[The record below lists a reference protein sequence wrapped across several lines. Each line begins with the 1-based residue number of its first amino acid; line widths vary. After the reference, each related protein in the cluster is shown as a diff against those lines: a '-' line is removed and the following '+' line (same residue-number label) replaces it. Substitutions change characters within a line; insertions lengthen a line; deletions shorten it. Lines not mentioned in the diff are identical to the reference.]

1 MLDKLNSHQDHD
13 KQKRSQWKSSH
24 WKTSVAMGLCA
35 LSLLLSSIAVK
46 AERLN
51 VRDADIREVVE
62 TVARITGKTM
72 IVDPRVKGLKVTII
86 SNNDFSKEEIYN
98 IFVSTMQIHGFQAV
112 ENNGV
117 IKIIQDQKARYEA
130 SPVNVED
137 PGQYGDQAITQVIP
151 VQNVDAQQIMNVLRP
166 LVSPQSGHLFAV
178 QGTNTLI
185 LHDSAS
191 NVERII
197 KIIERTDKAN
207 DEEIEV
213 IPLEHASASEIVRIL
228 ESLNRGGQQERV
240 NQVKVPRFV
249 ADDRTNSILLSAGE
263 RQRVRLRALIHSL
276 DRQLDSIGNTKT
288 VFLKYAKAE
297 EMAEVLSGIGE
308 IKQKEEAV
316 NSGRAASA
324 GAGAGAGSQKSL
336 YSVQF
341 HEATNA
347 LVLTAPPDIMRE
359 FDSVIR
365 SLDIRRKQVHVEA
378 IIVEISDTKAKELG
392 VQWLFSPAGSGT
404 QPAGIINFD
413 NTGTSIGQV
422 AGGALTARGQQEEV
436 FTRDPETG
444 EITGTETRNTGG
456 DNGVKLAEVLGGI
469 QGAGLGIARMSQTG
483 LSWAAFIKAL
493 EGVTDSNTLARPSVT
508 TLDNVEAVFKAGQ
521 EIPIITGSTLGD
533 SNDNPFQNVDRKDVG
548 VMLKITPQINEG
560 NYIRLDIEQEVSSI
574 AGSTAVDVVTNK
586 RQVKT
591 SVLVPDSGLVVLGGL
606 IDDDIQQSSQKVPIL
621 GDIPLLGHLF
631 KSERTQK
638 IKRNLMIFIHPTV
651 LKNDEDLRR
660 VSNAKYSYMR
670 AKQIEQANSGIS
682 LMPDTDA
689 PILPTYDEA
698 LVLPPSF
705 EEYLDKDKLLNDASE
720 SNQKAEKEAN
730 ED

>member
-1 MLDKLNSHQDHD
+1 MQHKLNSQDSYQQSRLKW
-13 KQKRSQWKSSH
+13 KQG
-24 WKTSVAMGLCA
+24 AIMGLFS
-35 LSLLLSSIAVK
+35 LVLLLSSVMAK

-98 IFVSTMQIHGFQAV
+98 IFVSSIQIHGFQAI

-117 IKIIQDQKARYEA
+117 IKIVQDQKARYEA
-130 SPVNVED
+130 SPVNVSNPSD
-137 PGQYGDQAITQVIP
+137 YGDQAITQVIP

-191 NVERII
+191 NVQRIT

-213 IPLEHASASEIVRIL
+213 IPLKHASASEIVRIL

-240 NQVKVPRFV
+240 NQVKAPKYV
-249 ADDRTNSILLSAGE
+249 ADERTNSILLSAGN

-276 DRQLDSIGNTKT
+276 DRQLDSTGNTKT
-288 VFLKYAKAE
+288 IFLKYANAE
-297 EMAEVLSGIGE
+297 QVADVLSGIGE
-308 IKQKEEAV
+308 IKQKEEAA
-316 NSGRAASA
+316 NSGRAA
-324 GAGAGAGSQKSL
+324 GAGGGASQRSL

-341 HEATNA
+341 HEETNA

-378 IIVEISDTKAKELG
+378 IIVEISDNTAKELG
-392 VQWLFSPAGSGT
+392 IQWLFSPAGSGT
-404 QPAGIINFD
+404 QPAGIINFN

-422 AGGALTARGQQEEV
+422 AGGAIANRGQQEEV

-456 DNGVKLAEVLGGI
+456 DNGAALAEVLGGL

-508 TLDNVEAVFKAGQ
+508 TLDNVEAIFKAGQ

-533 SNDNPFQNVDRKDVG
+533 NNNNPFQNVDRKDVG

-560 NYIRLDIEQEVSSI
+560 NYVRLNIEQEVSSL
-574 AGSTAVDVVTNK
+574 AGTTAVDVVTNK
-586 RQVKT
+586 REVKT
-591 SVLVPDSGLVVLGGL
+591 SVLVPDGGLVVLGGL
-606 IDDDIQQSSQKVPIL
+606 IKDDIQQSSQKVPLL
-621 GDIPLLGHLF
+621 GDIPILGHAF

-638 IKRNLMIFIHPTV
+638 TKNNLMVFIHPRV
-651 LKNDEDLRR
+651 LRDDKDLREI
-660 VSNAKYSYMR
+660 SNAKYSYMR
-670 AKQIEQANSGIS
+670 AQQLEQANKGIS
-682 LMPDTDA
+682 LMPTVDS
-689 PILPTYDEA
+689 PVMPTYDEA

-705 EEYLDKDKLLNDASE
+705 EAYMDKEMLLDQGQEPQSE
-720 SNQKAEKEAN
+720 EEAN

>member
-1 MLDKLNSHQDHD
+1 MLDKLGSQDHN
-13 KQKRSQWKSSH
+13 KQQRTQWRH
-24 WKTSVAMGLCA
+24 GVTMGLCA
-35 LSLLLSSIAVK
+35 LSLLLSSAMVK

-98 IFVSTMQIHGFQAV
+98 QFVSTLQIHGFQAI

-117 IKIIQDQKARYEA
+117 IKIVQDQKARYEA
-130 SPVNVED
+130 SPVNVKN
-137 PGQYGDQAITQVIP
+137 PQSYGDRAITQVIP

-191 NVERII
+191 NVERITQ
-197 KIIERTDKAN
+197 IIERTDKAN

-213 IPLEHASASEIVRIL
+213 IPLQHASASEIVRIL
-228 ESLNRGGQQERV
+228 ESLDRAGQQERV
-240 NQVKVPRFV
+240 NQVKAPRYV
-249 ADDRTNSILLSAGE
+249 ADERTNSILLSAGQ

-276 DRQLDSIGNTKT
+276 DRQLDSTGNTKT

-297 EMAEVLSGIGE
+297 QVADVLQGVGE
-308 IKQKEEAV
+308 IKKKEEAA
-316 NSGRAASA
+316 NAGRA
-324 GAGAGAGSQKSL
+324 GAGAASGTAAKKAL

-341 HEATNA
+341 HEETNS

-359 FDSVIR
+359 FESIIR

-392 VQWLFSPAGSGT
+392 IQWLFSPSGSGT

-422 AGGALTARGQQEEV
+422 AGGAIAARGQEEEV

-444 EITGTETRNTGG
+444 AITGTETITTGG
-456 DNGVKLAEVLGGI
+456 DNGAALAEVLGGL

-483 LSWAAFIKAL
+483 VSWAAFIKAL
-493 EGVTDSNTLARPSVT
+493 EGVTDSNTLARPSIT
-508 TLDNVEAVFKAGQ
+508 TLDNVEAIFKAGQ
-521 EIPIITGSTLGD
+521 EIPIITGSTLG
-533 SNDNPFQNVDRKDVG
+533 SGNTNPFQSVDRKDVG

-560 NYIRLDIEQEVSSI
+560 NYVRLDIEQEVSSL
-574 AGSTAVDVVTNK
+574 AGTTAVDVVTNK
-586 RQVKT
+586 REVKT
-591 SVLVPDSGLVVLGGL
+591 SVLVPDGGMVVLGGL
-606 IDDDIQQSSQKVPIL
+606 IDDDIQESSQKVPLL
-621 GDIPLLGHLF
+621 GDIPIIGHAF
-631 KSERTQK
+631 KSQRTQK
-638 IKRNLMIFIHPTV
+638 IKRNLMVFIHPRV
-651 LKNDEDLRR
+651 LKDDKDLREI
-660 VSNAKYSYMR
+660 SNAKYSYMR
-670 AKQIEQANSGIS
+670 AQQIEQANRGIS
-682 LMPDTDA
+682 LMPSA
-689 PILPTYDEA
+689 ESPIMPTYDEA

-705 EEYLDKDKLLNDASE
+705 EEYLDNEKLLENGEENTESTSE
-720 SNQKAEKEAN
+720 EG

>member
-1 MLDKLNSHQDHD
+1 MLDKLNSQDNYN
-13 KQKRSQWKSSH
+13 QQRSNQQRSRWVSAA
-24 WKTSVAMGLCA
+24 VMGLCA
-35 LSLLLSSIAVK
+35 LSLLLSSVVVK

-62 TVARITGKTM
+62 TVARITNKTM

-86 SNNDFSKEEIYN
+86 SNNDFSKDEIYN
-98 IFVSTMQIHGFQAV
+98 LFVSMLQIHGFQAI

-117 IKIIQDQKARYEA
+117 VKIVQDQKARYEA
-130 SPVNVED
+130 SPVDVKDTEK
-137 PGQYGDQAITQVIP
+137 YGDQAITQIIP

-191 NVERII
+191 NVERIT

-213 IPLEHASASEIVRIL
+213 IQLNYASASEIVRIL

-240 NQVKVPRFV
+240 SQAQQPRYV
-249 ADDRTNSILLSAGE
+249 ADERTNSILLSAGS

-276 DRQLDSIGNTKT
+276 DRQLDSTGNTKT

-297 EMAEVLSGIGE
+297 KIAEVLSGIGE

-316 NSGRAASA
+316 ASGRG
-324 GAGAGAGSQKSL
+324 GAGGGATTQKSL

-378 IIVEISDTKAKELG
+378 IIVEISDTQAKELG
-392 VQWLFSPAGSGT
+392 IQWLFSPAGSGT
-404 QPAGIINFD
+404 QPAGIINFN
-413 NTGTSIGQV
+413 NTSPTIGQL
-422 AGGALTARGQQEEV
+422 AGGALAARGTEEDIV
-436 FTRDPETG
+436 TRDRDG
-444 EITGTETRNTGG
+444 NITGVETVRTGG
-456 DNGVKLAEVLGGI
+456 DNGAAIAEVLGSL

-493 EGVTDSNTLARPSVT
+493 EGVTDSNTLARPSIT
-508 TLDNVEAVFKAGQ
+508 TLDNVEAIFKAGQ

-533 SNDNPFQNVDRKDVG
+533 SNSNPFQNVDRKDVG
-548 VMLKITPQINEG
+548 VMLKIKPQINEG
-560 NYIRLDIEQEVSSI
+560 NYIRLDIEQEVSSV

-586 RQVKT
+586 REIKT
-591 SVLVPDSGLVVLGGL
+591 SVLVPDGGLVVLGGL
-606 IDDDIQQSSQKVPIL
+606 IDDDIQESSQKVPLL
-621 GDIPLLGHLF
+621 GDIPILGHLF
-631 KSERTQK
+631 KSQRTQK
-638 IKRNLMIFIHPTV
+638 IKRNLMVFIHPRV
-651 LKNDEDLRR
+651 LKNDDDLRR

-670 AKQIEQANSGIS
+670 AKQIEQANRGIS
-682 LMPDTDA
+682 LMPSESS
-689 PILPTYDEA
+689 PVLPTYDEA

-705 EEYLDKDKLLNDASE
+705 EEYIDKEQLIENGGASE
-720 SNQKAEKEAN
+720 VESEEGADEE
-730 ED
+730 

>member
-1 MLDKLNSHQDHD
+1 MLDKLNSQDSY
-13 KQKRSQWKSSH
+13 KGKRLQWKQG
-24 WKTSVAMGLCA
+24 AIMGLFA
-35 LSLLLSSIAVK
+35 LTLLLSSAMVK

-98 IFVSTMQIHGFQAV
+98 IFVSTIQLHGFQAV
-112 ENNGV
+112 QNNGV
-117 IKIIQDQKARYEA
+117 IKIVQDQKARYEA
-130 SPVNVED
+130 SPVNVEN
-137 PGQYGDQAITQVIP
+137 PEKYGDQAITQVIP

-191 NVERII
+191 NVERISQ
-197 KIIERTDKAN
+197 IIERTDKAN

-213 IPLEHASASEIVRIL
+213 IPLKHASASEIVRIL
-228 ESLNRGGQQERV
+228 ESLHRSGQQERV
-240 NQVKVPRFV
+240 NQVKAPKYV
-249 ADDRTNSILLSAGE
+249 ADERTNSILLSAGA
-263 RQRVRLRALIHSL
+263 RQRVRLRALVHSL
-276 DRQLDSIGNTKT
+276 DRQLDSTGNTKT
-288 VFLKYAKAE
+288 VFLKFAKAE
-297 EMAEVLSGIGE
+297 QVAEVLSGIGE
-308 IKQKEEAV
+308 IKQKEETAAT
-316 NSGRAASA
+316 GRAGGATGGASA
-324 GAGAGAGSQKSL
+324 QKSL

-341 HEATNA
+341 HEETNS

-378 IIVEISDTKAKELG
+378 IIVEISDNQAKELG
-392 VQWLFSPAGSGT
+392 IQWLFSPSGSGT
-404 QPAGIINFD
+404 QPAGIINFN
-413 NTGTSIGQV
+413 NTGTTIGQV
-422 AGGALTARGQQEEV
+422 AGGAIANRGQEEEV
-436 FTRDPETG
+436 FTRDEDG
-444 EITGTETRNTGG
+444 RITGTETINTGG
-456 DNGVKLAEVLGGI
+456 DNGAQLAEVLGGL

-508 TLDNVEAVFKAGQ
+508 TLDNVEAIFKAGQ

-533 SNDNPFQNVDRKDVG
+533 SNSNPFQNVDRKDVG

-560 NYIRLDIEQEVSSI
+560 NYVRLDIEQEVSSL

-586 RQVKT
+586 REVKT
-591 SVLVPDSGLVVLGGL
+591 SVLVPDGGLVVLGGL
-606 IDDDIQQSSQKVPIL
+606 INDDIQQSSQKVPLL
-621 GDIPLLGHLF
+621 GDIPILGHAF

-638 IKRNLMIFIHPTV
+638 IKRNLMVFIHPRV
-651 LKNDEDLRR
+651 LRDDKDLRE

-670 AKQIEQANSGIS
+670 AQQLEQANKGIS
-682 LMPDTDA
+682 LMPSA
-689 PILPTYDEA
+689 ESPVMPTYDEA

-705 EEYLDKDKLLNDASE
+705 EEYLDKEKLLEQDGAPAEESDA
-720 SNQKAEKEAN
+720 EAN

>member
-1 MLDKLNSHQDHD
+1 MLDKLNSQDSY
-13 KQKRSQWKSSH
+13 KGKRLQWKQG
-24 WKTSVAMGLCA
+24 AIMGLFA
-35 LSLLLSSIAVK
+35 LTLLLSSAMVK

-98 IFVSTMQIHGFQAV
+98 IFVSTIQLHGFQAV
-112 ENNGV
+112 QNNGV
-117 IKIIQDQKARYEA
+117 IKIVQDQKARYEA
-130 SPVNVED
+130 SPVNVEN
-137 PGQYGDQAITQVIP
+137 PEKYGDQAITQVIP

-191 NVERII
+191 NVERISQ
-197 KIIERTDKAN
+197 IIERTDKAN

-213 IPLEHASASEIVRIL
+213 IPLKHASASEIVRIL
-228 ESLNRGGQQERV
+228 ESLHRSGQQERV
-240 NQVKVPRFV
+240 NQVKAPKYV
-249 ADDRTNSILLSAGE
+249 ADERTNSILLSAGA

-276 DRQLDSIGNTKT
+276 DRQLDSTGNTKT
-288 VFLKYAKAE
+288 VFLKFAKAE
-297 EMAEVLSGIGE
+297 QVAEVLSGIGE
-308 IKQKEEAV
+308 IKQKEETAAT
-316 NSGRAASA
+316 GRAGGATGGASA
-324 GAGAGAGSQKSL
+324 QKSL

-341 HEATNA
+341 HEETNS

-378 IIVEISDTKAKELG
+378 IIVEISDNQAKELG
-392 VQWLFSPAGSGT
+392 IQWLFSPSGSGT
-404 QPAGIINFD
+404 QPAGIINFN
-413 NTGTSIGQV
+413 NTGTTIGDV
-422 AGGALTARGQQEEV
+422 AGGAIANRGQEEEV
-436 FTRDPETG
+436 FTRDEDG
-444 EITGTETRNTGG
+444 RITGTETINTGG
-456 DNGVKLAEVLGGI
+456 DNGTRLAEVLGGL

-508 TLDNVEAVFKAGQ
+508 TLDNVEAIFKAGQ

-533 SNDNPFQNVDRKDVG
+533 SNSNPFQNVDRKDVG

-560 NYIRLDIEQEVSSI
+560 NYVRLDIEQEVSSL

-586 RQVKT
+586 REVKT
-591 SVLVPDSGLVVLGGL
+591 SVLVPDGGLVVLGGL
-606 IDDDIQQSSQKVPIL
+606 INDDIQQSSQKVPLL
-621 GDIPLLGHLF
+621 GDIPILGHAF

-638 IKRNLMIFIHPTV
+638 IKRNLMVFIHPRV
-651 LKNDEDLRR
+651 LRDDKDLRE

-670 AKQIEQANSGIS
+670 AQQLEQANKGIS
-682 LMPDTDA
+682 LMPSA
-689 PILPTYDEA
+689 ESPVMPTYDEA

-705 EEYLDKDKLLNDASE
+705 EEYLDKEKLLEQDGAPAEESDA
-720 SNQKAEKEAN
+720 EAN

>member
-1 MLDKLNSHQDHD
+1 MLEKLNSQDNY
-13 KQKRSQWKSSH
+13 KQKQSTWKH
-24 WKTSVAMGLCA
+24 GAIMGLFA
-35 LSLLLSSIAVK
+35 LSLLFASTMVK

-86 SNNDFSKEEIYN
+86 SNNDFSKDEIYN
-98 IFVSTMQIHGFQAV
+98 IFVSAIQVHGFQAI

-117 IKIIQDQKARYEA
+117 IKIVQDQKARYEA
-130 SPVNVED
+130 SPVNVKN
-137 PGQYGDQAITQVIP
+137 PRAYGDQAITQVIP

-191 NVERII
+191 NVERITQ
-197 KIIERTDKAN
+197 IIERTDKAN

-213 IPLEHASASEIVRIL
+213 IQLKHASASEIVRIL

-240 NQVKVPRFV
+240 NQVQQPRYV
-249 ADDRTNSILLSAGE
+249 ADERTNSILLSAGN
-263 RQRVRLRALIHSL
+263 RQRIRLRALIHSL
-276 DRQLDSIGNTKT
+276 DRQLDNTGNTKT

-297 EMAEVLSGIGE
+297 HVSEVLQGIGE
-308 IKQKEEAV
+308 IKKKEEAA
-316 NSGRAASA
+316 NSGRAG
-324 GAGAGAGSQKSL
+324 GAGGGGGAAAKRAL

-341 HEATNA
+341 HEETNA
-347 LVLTAPPDIMRE
+347 LVLTAPPDMMRE

-378 IIVEISDTKAKELG
+378 IIVEISDTTAKELG
-392 VQWLFSPAGSGT
+392 IQWLFSPSGSGT
-404 QPAGIINFD
+404 QPAGIINFN
-413 NTGTSIGQV
+413 NTGTTIGQV
-422 AGGALTARGQQEEV
+422 AGGAIANRGQEEEV

-444 EITGTETRNTGG
+444 EITGTETRTTGG
-456 DNGVKLAEVLGGI
+456 DNGAALAEVLGGL
-469 QGAGLGIARMSQTG
+469 QGAGLGIARMSQSG

-521 EIPIITGSTLGD
+521 EIPIITGSTLGNNN
-533 SNDNPFQNVDRKDVG
+533 SNPFQNVERKDVG
-548 VMLKITPQINEG
+548 VMLKLTPQINEG
-560 NYIRLDIEQEVSSI
+560 NYVRLDIEQEVSSI

-586 RQVKT
+586 REVKT
-591 SVLVPDSGLVVLGGL
+591 SVLVPNGGLVVLGGL

-621 GDIPLLGHLF
+621 GDIPILGHAF

-638 IKRNLMIFIHPTV
+638 IKRNLMVFIHPRV
-651 LKNDEDLRR
+651 MEDDKDLRD

-670 AKQIEQANSGIS
+670 AQQIEEANKGIS
-682 LMPDTDA
+682 LMPSADA
-689 PILPTYDEA
+689 PVLPTYDEA

-705 EEYLDKDKLLNDASE
+705 EEYLDKDVLLDQQDGAAENDTE
-720 SNQKAEKEAN
+720 QEAD
-730 ED
+730 EE

>member
-1 MLDKLNSHQDHD
+1 MQHKLNSQDSYQQSRLKW
-13 KQKRSQWKSSH
+13 KQGA
-24 WKTSVAMGLCA
+24 VMGLFS
-35 LSLLLSSIAVK
+35 LVLLLSSVMAK

-98 IFVSTMQIHGFQAV
+98 IFVSSIQIHGFQAI

-117 IKIIQDQKARYEA
+117 IKIVQDQKARYEA
-130 SPVNVED
+130 SPVNVSNPSD
-137 PGQYGDQAITQVIP
+137 YGDQAITQVIP

-191 NVERII
+191 NVQRIT

-213 IPLEHASASEIVRIL
+213 IPLKHASASEIVRIL

-240 NQVKVPRFV
+240 NQVKAPKYV
-249 ADDRTNSILLSAGE
+249 ADERTNSILLSAGN

-276 DRQLDSIGNTKT
+276 DRQLDSTGNTKT
-288 VFLKYAKAE
+288 IFLKYANAE
-297 EMAEVLSGIGE
+297 QVADVLSGIGE
-308 IKQKEEAV
+308 IKQKEEAA
-316 NSGRAASA
+316 NSGRAA
-324 GAGAGAGSQKSL
+324 GAGGGASQRSL

-341 HEATNA
+341 HEETNA

-378 IIVEISDTKAKELG
+378 IIVEISDNTAKELG
-392 VQWLFSPAGSGT
+392 IQWLFSPAGSGT
-404 QPAGIINFD
+404 QPAGIINFN

-422 AGGALTARGQQEEV
+422 AGGAIANRGQQEEV

-456 DNGVKLAEVLGGI
+456 DNGAALAEVLGGL

-508 TLDNVEAVFKAGQ
+508 TLDNVEAIFKAGQ

-533 SNDNPFQNVDRKDVG
+533 NNNNPFQNVDRKDVG

-560 NYIRLDIEQEVSSI
+560 NYVRLNIEQEVSSL
-574 AGSTAVDVVTNK
+574 AGTTAVDVVTNK
-586 RQVKT
+586 REVKT
-591 SVLVPDSGLVVLGGL
+591 SVLVPDGGLVVLGGL
-606 IDDDIQQSSQKVPIL
+606 IKDDIQQSSQKVPLL
-621 GDIPLLGHLF
+621 GDIPILGHAF

-638 IKRNLMIFIHPTV
+638 TKNNLMVFIHPRV
-651 LKNDEDLRR
+651 LRDDKDLREI
-660 VSNAKYSYMR
+660 SNAKYSYMR
-670 AKQIEQANSGIS
+670 AQQLEQANKGIS
-682 LMPDTDA
+682 LMPTVDS
-689 PILPTYDEA
+689 PVMPTYDEA

-705 EEYLDKDKLLNDASE
+705 EAYMDKEMLLDQGQEPQSE
-720 SNQKAEKEAN
+720 EEAN
-730 ED
+730 EG

>member
-1 MLDKLNSHQDHD
+1 MLEKLNSQDNYNR
-13 KQKRSQWKSSH
+13 KRTQWKH
-24 WKTSVAMGLCA
+24 GAVMGLFA
-35 LSLLLSSIAVK
+35 LSLLLSSAMVK
-46 AERLN
+46 AEQLN

-72 IVDPRVKGLKVTII
+72 LVDPRVKGLKVTII
-86 SNNDFSKEEIYN
+86 SNHDHSKEDIYN
-98 IFVSTMQIHGFQAV
+98 IFVSTLQIHGFQAI

-117 IKIIQDQKARYEA
+117 IKIVQDQKARYEA
-130 SPVNVED
+130 SPVNVDKPES
-137 PGQYGDQAITQVIP
+137 YGDQAITQVIP

-191 NVERII
+191 NVERIT

-213 IPLEHASASEIVRIL
+213 IPLKHASASEIVRIL

-240 NQVKVPRFV
+240 NQVQQPRYV
-249 ADDRTNSILLSAGE
+249 ADERTNSILLSAGN

-276 DRQLDSIGNTKT
+276 DRQLDNTGNTKT
-288 VFLKYAKAE
+288 VFLKFAKAE
-297 EMAEVLSGIGE
+297 QVAEVLQGIGE
-308 IKQKEEAV
+308 IKKKEEAA
-316 NSGRAASA
+316 NSGRG
-324 GAGAGAGSQKSL
+324 GAGAAGGAAANKAL

-341 HEATNA
+341 HEETNA
-347 LVLTAPPDIMRE
+347 LVMTAPPDMMRE

-392 VQWLFSPAGSGT
+392 IQWLFSPSGSGT
-404 QPAGIINFD
+404 QPAGIINFN
-413 NTGTSIGQV
+413 NTGTTIGQV
-422 AGGALTARGQQEEV
+422 AGGAIANRGQEEEV

-444 EITGTETRNTGG
+444 EITGTETRTTGG
-456 DNGVKLAEVLGGI
+456 DNGAALAEVLGGL

-508 TLDNVEAVFKAGQ
+508 TLDNVEAIFKAGQ

-533 SNDNPFQNVDRKDVG
+533 NNSNPFQNVDRKDVG

-560 NYIRLDIEQEVSSI
+560 NYVRLDIEQEVSSI

-586 RQVKT
+586 REVKT
-591 SVLVPDSGLVVLGGL
+591 SVLVPNGGLVVLGGL

-621 GDIPLLGHLF
+621 GDIPILGHAF

-638 IKRNLMIFIHPTV
+638 IKRNLMVFIHPRV
-651 LKNDEDLRR
+651 LKDDKDLRE

-670 AKQIEQANSGIS
+670 AQQIDQANRGIS
-682 LMPDTDA
+682 LMPSAEA
-689 PILPTYDEA
+689 PVLPTYDEA

-705 EEYLDKDKLLNDASE
+705 EEYLDKEKLLDQNADQEE
-720 SNQKAEKEAN
+720 SPQEVDE
-730 ED
+730 E

>member
-1 MLDKLNSHQDHD
+1 
-13 KQKRSQWKSSH
+13 
-24 WKTSVAMGLCA
+24 MGLFS
-35 LSLLLSSIAVK
+35 LVLLLSSVMAK

-98 IFVSTMQIHGFQAV
+98 IFVSSIQIHGFQAI

-117 IKIIQDQKARYEA
+117 IKIVQDQKARYEA
-130 SPVNVED
+130 SPVNVSNPSD
-137 PGQYGDQAITQVIP
+137 YGDQAITQVIP

-191 NVERII
+191 NVQRIT

-213 IPLEHASASEIVRIL
+213 IPLKHASASEIVRIL

-240 NQVKVPRFV
+240 NQVKAPKYV
-249 ADDRTNSILLSAGE
+249 ADERTNSILLSAGN

-276 DRQLDSIGNTKT
+276 DRQLDSTGNTKT
-288 VFLKYAKAE
+288 IFLKYANAE
-297 EMAEVLSGIGE
+297 QVADVLSGIGE
-308 IKQKEEAV
+308 IKQKEEAA
-316 NSGRAASA
+316 NSGRAA
-324 GAGAGAGSQKSL
+324 GAGGGASQRSL

-341 HEATNA
+341 HEETNA

-378 IIVEISDTKAKELG
+378 IIVEISDNTAKELG
-392 VQWLFSPAGSGT
+392 IQWLFSPAGSGT
-404 QPAGIINFD
+404 QPAGIINFN
-413 NTGTSIGQV
+413 NTGTSIGQI
-422 AGGALTARGQQEEV
+422 AGGALANRGQEEEV
-436 FTRDPETG
+436 FTRDEDG
-444 EITGTETRNTGG
+444 RITGTETINTGG
-456 DNGVKLAEVLGGI
+456 DNGVKLAEVLGGL
-469 QGAGLGIARMSQTG
+469 QGAGLGIARMSQSG

-508 TLDNVEAVFKAGQ
+508 TLDNVEAIFKAGQ

-533 SNDNPFQNVDRKDVG
+533 NNNNPFQNVDRKDVG

-560 NYIRLDIEQEVSSI
+560 NYVRLNIEQEVSSL
-574 AGSTAVDVVTNK
+574 AGTTAVDVVTNK
-586 RQVKT
+586 REVKT
-591 SVLVPDSGLVVLGGL
+591 SVLVPDGGLVVLGGL
-606 IDDDIQQSSQKVPIL
+606 IKDDIQQSSQKVPLL
-621 GDIPLLGHLF
+621 GDIPILGHAF

-638 IKRNLMIFIHPTV
+638 TKNNLMVFIHPRV
-651 LKNDEDLRR
+651 LRDDKDLREI
-660 VSNAKYSYMR
+660 SNAKYSYMR
-670 AKQIEQANSGIS
+670 AQQLEQANKGIS
-682 LMPDTDA
+682 LMPTVDS
-689 PILPTYDEA
+689 PVMPTYDEA

-705 EEYLDKDKLLNDASE
+705 EAYMDKEMLLDQGQEPQSE
-720 SNQKAEKEAN
+720 EEAN

>member
-1 MLDKLNSHQDHD
+1 
-13 KQKRSQWKSSH
+13 
-24 WKTSVAMGLCA
+24 MGLFT
-35 LSLLLSSIAVK
+35 LVLLLSSFMVK

-86 SNNDFSKEEIYN
+86 SNNDFSKDEIYN
-98 IFVSTMQIHGFQAV
+98 IFVSSIQIHGFQAI

-117 IKIIQDQKARYEA
+117 IKIVQDQKARYEA
-130 SPVNVED
+130 SPVNVSN
-137 PGQYGDQAITQVIP
+137 PGDYGDQAITQVIP

-191 NVERII
+191 NVQRIT

-213 IPLEHASASEIVRIL
+213 IPLKHASASEIVRIL

-240 NQVKVPRFV
+240 NQVKAPKYV
-249 ADDRTNSILLSAGE
+249 ADERTNSILLSAGT

-276 DRQLDSIGNTKT
+276 DRQLDSTGNTKT
-288 VFLKYAKAE
+288 IFLKYANAE
-297 EMAEVLSGIGE
+297 QVSEVLSGIGE
-308 IKQKEEAV
+308 IKQKEEAA
-316 NSGRAASA
+316 NSGRAA
-324 GAGAGAGSQKSL
+324 GAGAGASQRSL

-341 HEATNA
+341 HEETNA

-378 IIVEISDTKAKELG
+378 IIVEISDNTAKELG
-392 VQWLFSPAGSGT
+392 IQWLFSPAGSGT
-404 QPAGIINFD
+404 QPAGIINFN

-422 AGGALTARGQQEEV
+422 AGGAIANRGQQEEV

-456 DNGVKLAEVLGGI
+456 DNGAALAEVLGGL

-508 TLDNVEAVFKAGQ
+508 TLDNVEAIFKAGQ

-533 SNDNPFQNVDRKDVG
+533 NNNNPFQNVERKDVG

-560 NYIRLDIEQEVSSI
+560 NYVRLDIEQEVSSL
-574 AGSTAVDVVTNK
+574 AGTTAVDVVTNK
-586 RQVKT
+586 REVKT
-591 SVLVPDSGLVVLGGL
+591 SVLVPDGGLVVLGGL
-606 IDDDIQQSSQKVPIL
+606 IKDDIQQSSQKVPLL
-621 GDIPLLGHLF
+621 GDIPILGHAF

-638 IKRNLMIFIHPTV
+638 TKNNLMVFIHPRV
-651 LKNDEDLRR
+651 LRDDKDLRDI
-660 VSNAKYSYMR
+660 SNAKYSYMR
-670 AKQIEQANSGIS
+670 AQQLEQANKGIS
-682 LMPDTDA
+682 LMPTVDS
-689 PILPTYDEA
+689 PVMPTYDEA

-705 EEYLDKDKLLNDASE
+705 EAYMDKEVLLDQEQYNE
-720 SNQKAEKEAN
+720 VEQTPEQEAI

>member
-1 MLDKLNSHQDHD
+1 MLEKLNSQDNYPR
-13 KQKRSQWKSSH
+13 KRAQWKQG
-24 WKTSVAMGLCA
+24 AIMGLFA
-35 LSLLLSSIAVK
+35 LSLLFSSAMVK

-86 SNNDFSKEEIYN
+86 SNNDFNKDEIYN
-98 IFVSTMQIHGFQAV
+98 IFVSAIQVHGFQAI

-117 IKIIQDQKARYEA
+117 IKIVQDQKARYEA
-130 SPVNVED
+130 SPVNVKN
-137 PGQYGDQAITQVIP
+137 PKRYGDQAITQVIP

-191 NVERII
+191 NVERIT

-213 IPLEHASASEIVRIL
+213 IPLKHASASEIVRIL
-228 ESLNRGGQQERV
+228 ETLNRGGQQERV
-240 NQVKVPRFV
+240 NQVQQPRYV
-249 ADDRTNSILLSAGE
+249 ADERTNSILLSAGN
-263 RQRVRLRALIHSL
+263 RQRIRLRALIHSL
-276 DRQLDSIGNTKT
+276 DRQLDSTGNTKT

-297 EMAEVLSGIGE
+297 QVSEVLQGIGE
-308 IKQKEEAV
+308 IKKKEEAA
-316 NSGRAASA
+316 NSGRA
-324 GAGAGAGSQKSL
+324 GAATSGGTAAKKAL

-341 HEATNA
+341 HEETNA
-347 LVLTAPPDIMRE
+347 LVLTAPPDMMRE

-392 VQWLFSPAGSGT
+392 IQWLFSPSGSGT
-404 QPAGIINFD
+404 QPAGIINFN
-413 NTGTSIGQV
+413 NTGTTIGQV
-422 AGGALTARGQQEEV
+422 AGGAIAARGQDEEV
-436 FTRDPETG
+436 FTRDEDG
-444 EITGTETRNTGG
+444 RITGTETINSGG
-456 DNGVKLAEVLGGI
+456 DNGAQLAEVLGGL

-508 TLDNVEAVFKAGQ
+508 TLDNVEAIFKAGQ

-533 SNDNPFQNVDRKDVG
+533 NNSNPFQNVDRKDVG
-548 VMLKITPQINEG
+548 VMLKLTPQINEG
-560 NYIRLDIEQEVSSI
+560 NYVRLDIEQEVSSI

-586 RQVKT
+586 REVKT
-591 SVLVPDSGLVVLGGL
+591 SVLVPDGGLVVLGGL

-621 GDIPLLGHLF
+621 GDIPIIGHAF

-638 IKRNLMIFIHPTV
+638 IKRNLMVFIHPRV
-651 LKNDEDLRR
+651 LKDDKDLRDI
-660 VSNAKYSYMR
+660 SNAKYSYMR
-670 AKQIEQANSGIS
+670 AEQIEQANKGIS
-682 LMPDTDA
+682 LMPSADA
-689 PILPTYDEA
+689 PVLPTYDEA

-705 EEYLDKDKLLNDASE
+705 EQYLDKEKLLDQKGEEESE
-720 SNQKAEKEAN
+720 N
-730 ED
+730 ESEED

>member
-1 MLDKLNSHQDHD
+1 MLDKLNSQDSY
-13 KQKRSQWKSSH
+13 KQRRIQWKQGAI
-24 WKTSVAMGLCA
+24 TGLLA
-35 LSLLLSSIAVK
+35 LTLLLSSAMVK

-86 SNNDFSKEEIYN
+86 SNNDFSKDEIYN
-98 IFVSTMQIHGFQAV
+98 IFVSAIQVHGFQAI

-117 IKIIQDQKARYEA
+117 IKIVQDQKARYEA
-130 SPVNVED
+130 SPVNVKNPES
-137 PGQYGDQAITQVIP
+137 YGDQAITQVIP

-191 NVERII
+191 NVDRIT

-213 IPLEHASASEIVRIL
+213 IPLKHASASEIVRIL
-228 ESLNRGGQQERV
+228 ESLQRSGQQERV
-240 NQVKVPRFV
+240 NQVKAPKYV
-249 ADDRTNSILLSAGE
+249 ADERTNSILLSAGA

-276 DRQLDSIGNTKT
+276 DRQLDSTGNTKT
-288 VFLKYAKAE
+288 VFLKFAKAE
-297 EMAEVLSGIGE
+297 QVAEVLSGIGE
-308 IKQKEEAV
+308 IKQKEEAA
-316 NSGRAASA
+316 NSGRAGGAAAA
-324 GAGAGAGSQKSL
+324 GAGAQKSL

-341 HEATNA
+341 HEETNA

-378 IIVEISDTKAKELG
+378 IIVEISDNKAKELG
-392 VQWLFSPAGSGT
+392 IQWLFSPSGSGT
-404 QPAGIINFD
+404 QPAGIINFN
-413 NTGTSIGQV
+413 NTGTTIGQV
-422 AGGALTARGQQEEV
+422 AGGAIASRGQEEEV
-436 FTRDPETG
+436 FTRDEDG
-444 EITGTETRNTGG
+444 RITGTETINTGG
-456 DNGVKLAEVLGGI
+456 DNGVQLAEVLGGL

-508 TLDNVEAVFKAGQ
+508 TLDNVEAIFKAGQ

-533 SNDNPFQNVDRKDVG
+533 NNNNPFQNVDRKDVG

-560 NYIRLDIEQEVSSI
+560 NYVRLDIEQEVSSL

-586 RQVKT
+586 REVKT
-591 SVLVPDSGLVVLGGL
+591 SVLVPDGGLVVLGGL
-606 IDDDIQQSSQKVPIL
+606 INDDIQQSSQKVPLL
-621 GDIPLLGHLF
+621 GDIPILGHAF

-638 IKRNLMIFIHPTV
+638 IKRNLMVFIHPRV
-651 LKNDEDLRR
+651 LRDDKDLRE

-670 AKQIEQANSGIS
+670 AQQLEQANKGIS
-682 LMPDTDA
+682 LMPSVDA
-689 PILPTYDEA
+689 PVMPTYDEA

-705 EEYLDKDKLLNDASE
+705 EEYLDKEKLLEQGGETAPNE
-720 SNQKAEKEAN
+720 NTEEEVN

>member
-1 MLDKLNSHQDHD
+1 MLDKLNKQDQS
-13 KQKRSQWKSSH
+13 KQQRTQWKH
-24 WKTSVAMGLCA
+24 GVTMGLCA
-35 LSLLLSSIAVK
+35 LSLLLSSAMVK

-98 IFVSTMQIHGFQAV
+98 QFVSTLQIHGFQAI

-117 IKIIQDQKARYEA
+117 IKIVQDQKARYEA
-130 SPVNVED
+130 SPVNVKN
-137 PGQYGDQAITQVIP
+137 PQSYGDRAITQVIP

-191 NVERII
+191 NVERIT

-213 IPLEHASASEIVRIL
+213 IPLKHASASEIVRIL
-228 ESLNRGGQQERV
+228 ESLDRAGQQERV
-240 NQVKVPRFV
+240 NQVKAPRYV
-249 ADDRTNSILLSAGE
+249 ADERTNSILLSAGQ

-276 DRQLDSIGNTKT
+276 DRQLDSTGNTKT

-297 EMAEVLSGIGE
+297 QVAEVLQGVGE
-308 IKQKEEAV
+308 IKKKEEAA
-316 NSGRAASA
+316 NSGRGGAGGAASGP
-324 GAGAGAGSQKSL
+324 GAKKAL
-336 YSVQF
+336 YSVQS
-341 HEATNA
+341 HEETNS
-347 LVLTAPPDIMRE
+347 LILTAPPDIMRE
-359 FDSVIR
+359 FEAVVR

-392 VQWLFSPAGSGT
+392 IQWLFSPSGSGT

-422 AGGALTARGQQEEV
+422 AGGAIAARGQEEEV

-444 EITGTETRNTGG
+444 AITGTETITTGG
-456 DNGVKLAEVLGGI
+456 DNGAALAEVLGGL

-483 LSWAAFIKAL
+483 VSWAAFIKAL

-508 TLDNVEAVFKAGQ
+508 TLDNVEAIFKAGQ

-533 SNDNPFQNVDRKDVG
+533 GNSNPFQSVDRKDVG

-560 NYIRLDIEQEVSSI
+560 NYVRLDIEQEVSSL
-574 AGSTAVDVVTNK
+574 AGTTAVDVVTNK
-586 RQVKT
+586 REVKT
-591 SVLVPDSGLVVLGGL
+591 SVLVPDGGLVVLGGL
-606 IDDDIQQSSQKVPIL
+606 IDDDIQESSQKVPLL
-621 GDIPLLGHLF
+621 GDIPIIGHAF
-631 KSERTQK
+631 KSQRTQK
-638 IKRNLMIFIHPTV
+638 IKRNLMVFIHPRV
-651 LKNDEDLRR
+651 LKDDRDLREI
-660 VSNAKYSYMR
+660 SSAKYSYMR
-670 AKQIEQANSGIS
+670 AQQIEQANRGIS
-682 LMPDTDA
+682 LMPSA
-689 PILPTYDEA
+689 ESPIMPTYDEA

-705 EEYLDKDKLLNDASE
+705 EEYLDKDKLLDEGAAGSE
-720 SNQKAEKEAN
+720 SQPE
-730 ED
+730 EDED

>member
-1 MLDKLNSHQDHD
+1 MQHKLNSQDNYQQNRLNW
-13 KQKRSQWKSSH
+13 KQG
-24 WKTSVAMGLCA
+24 TVMGLFS
-35 LSLLLSSIAVK
+35 LVLLLSSVMAK

-86 SNNDFSKEEIYN
+86 SNNDFSKDEIYN
-98 IFVSTMQIHGFQAV
+98 IFVSSIQIHGFQAI

-117 IKIIQDQKARYEA
+117 IKIVQDQKARYEA
-130 SPVNVED
+130 SPVNVSN
-137 PGQYGDQAITQVIP
+137 PGDYGDQAITQVIP

-191 NVERII
+191 NVQRIT

-213 IPLEHASASEIVRIL
+213 IPLKHASASEIVRIL

-240 NQVKVPRFV
+240 NQVKAPKYV
-249 ADDRTNSILLSAGE
+249 ADERTNSILLSAGN

-276 DRQLDSIGNTKT
+276 DRQLDSTGNTKT
-288 VFLKYAKAE
+288 IFLKYANAE
-297 EMAEVLSGIGE
+297 QVADVLSGIGE
-308 IKQKEEAV
+308 IKQKEEAA
-316 NSGRAASA
+316 NSGRAA
-324 GAGAGAGSQKSL
+324 GAGGGASQRSL

-341 HEATNA
+341 HEETNA

-378 IIVEISDTKAKELG
+378 IIVEISDNTAKELG
-392 VQWLFSPAGSGT
+392 IQWLFSPAGSGT
-404 QPAGIINFD
+404 QPAGIINFN
-413 NTGTSIGQV
+413 NTGTSIGQI
-422 AGGALTARGQQEEV
+422 AGGALANRGQQEEV

-456 DNGVKLAEVLGGI
+456 DNGVALAEVLGGL

-508 TLDNVEAVFKAGQ
+508 TLDNVEAIFKAGQ

-533 SNDNPFQNVDRKDVG
+533 NNNNPFQNVDRKDVG

-560 NYIRLDIEQEVSSI
+560 NYVRLNIEQEVSSL
-574 AGSTAVDVVTNK
+574 AGTTAVDVVTNK
-586 RQVKT
+586 REVKT
-591 SVLVPDSGLVVLGGL
+591 SVLVPDGGLVVLGGL
-606 IDDDIQQSSQKVPIL
+606 IKDDIQQSSQKVPLL
-621 GDIPLLGHLF
+621 GDIPILGHAF

-638 IKRNLMIFIHPTV
+638 TKNNLMVFIHPRV
-651 LKNDEDLRR
+651 LRDDKDLRDI
-660 VSNAKYSYMR
+660 SNAKYSYMR
-670 AKQIEQANSGIS
+670 AQQLEQANKGIS
-682 LMPDTDA
+682 LMPTVDS
-689 PILPTYDEA
+689 PVMPTYDEA

-705 EEYLDKDKLLNDASE
+705 EAYMDKEKLLDQGQSTDSQPE
-720 SNQKAEKEAN
+720 EEAN

>member
-1 MLDKLNSHQDHD
+1 MQHKLNSQDSYQQNRLKW
-13 KQKRSQWKSSH
+13 KQGA
-24 WKTSVAMGLCA
+24 VMGLFS
-35 LSLLLSSIAVK
+35 LVLLLSSVMAK

-98 IFVSTMQIHGFQAV
+98 IFVSSIQIHGFQAI

-117 IKIIQDQKARYEA
+117 IKIVQDQKARYEA
-130 SPVNVED
+130 SPVNVSN
-137 PGQYGDQAITQVIP
+137 PGDYGDQAITQVIP

-191 NVERII
+191 NVQRIT

-213 IPLEHASASEIVRIL
+213 IPLKHASASEIVRIL

-240 NQVKVPRFV
+240 NQVKAPKYV
-249 ADDRTNSILLSAGE
+249 ADERTNSILLSAGN

-276 DRQLDSIGNTKT
+276 DRQLDSTGNTKT
-288 VFLKYAKAE
+288 IFLKYANAE
-297 EMAEVLSGIGE
+297 QVAEVLSGIGE
-308 IKQKEEAV
+308 IKQKEEAA
-316 NSGRAASA
+316 NSGRAA
-324 GAGAGAGSQKSL
+324 GAGAGGASQRSL

-341 HEATNA
+341 HEETNA

-378 IIVEISDTKAKELG
+378 IIVEISDNTAKELG
-392 VQWLFSPAGSGT
+392 IQWLFSPAGSGT
-404 QPAGIINFD
+404 QPAGIINFN
-413 NTGTSIGQV
+413 NTGTSIGQI
-422 AGGALTARGQQEEV
+422 AGGALANRGQQEEV
-436 FTRDPETG
+436 FTRDPDTG
-444 EITGTETRNTGG
+444 AITGTETRNTGG
-456 DNGVKLAEVLGGI
+456 DNGVKLAEVLGGL

-533 SNDNPFQNVDRKDVG
+533 NNNNPFQNVDRKDVG

-560 NYIRLDIEQEVSSI
+560 NYVRLNIEQEVSSL

-586 RQVKT
+586 REVKT
-591 SVLVPDSGLVVLGGL
+591 SVLVPDGGLVVLGGL
-606 IDDDIQQSSQKVPIL
+606 IKDDIQQSSQKVPLL
-621 GDIPLLGHLF
+621 GDIPILGHAF

-638 IKRNLMIFIHPTV
+638 TKNNLMIFIHPRV
-651 LKNDEDLRR
+651 LRDDRDLREI
-660 VSNAKYSYMR
+660 SNAKYSYMR
-670 AKQIEQANSGIS
+670 AQQLEQANKGIS
-682 LMPDTDA
+682 LMPTVDS
-689 PILPTYDEA
+689 PVMPTYDEA

-705 EEYLDKDKLLNDASE
+705 EAYMDKEMLLEQGQDAE
-720 SNQKAEKEAN
+720 SGAEEEAN

>member
-1 MLDKLNSHQDHD
+1 MLDKLNSQDNYNS
-13 KQKRSQWKSSH
+13 QRSNQQRSRWLSA
-24 WKTSVAMGLCA
+24 TVMGLCA
-35 LSLLLSSIAVK
+35 LSLLLSSVVVK

-62 TVARITGKTM
+62 TVARITNKTM

-98 IFVSTMQIHGFQAV
+98 VFVSTLQIHGFQAI

-117 IKIIQDQKARYEA
+117 IKIVQDQKARYEA
-130 SPVNVED
+130 SPVDVKDTER
-137 PGQYGDQAITQVIP
+137 YGDQAVTQIIP

-191 NVERII
+191 NVERIT

-213 IPLEHASASEIVRIL
+213 IQLNHASAGEIVRIL

-240 NQVKVPRFV
+240 NQVQQPRYV
-249 ADDRTNSILLSAGE
+249 ADERTNSILLSAGN
-263 RQRVRLRALIHSL
+263 RQRIRLRALIHSL
-276 DRQLDSIGNTKT
+276 DRQLDSTGNTKT

-297 EMAEVLSGIGE
+297 QVSEVLSGIGE
-308 IKQKEEAV
+308 IKQKEEAAT
-316 NSGRAASA
+316 SGRG
-324 GAGAGAGSQKSL
+324 GAGGGGATAQKSL

-341 HEATNA
+341 HEETNA

-378 IIVEISDTKAKELG
+378 IIVEISDTQAKELG
-392 VQWLFSPAGSGT
+392 IQWLFSPAGSGT
-404 QPAGIINFD
+404 QPAGIINFN
-413 NTGTSIGQV
+413 NTSPTIGQV
-422 AGGALTARGQQEEV
+422 AGGALAARGSEEEV
-436 FTRDPETG
+436 FVRDPNTG
-444 EITGTETRNTGG
+444 VITGTETVTTGG
-456 DNGVKLAEVLGGI
+456 DNGAALAEVLGSL
-469 QGAGLGIARMSQTG
+469 QGAGLGVARMSQTG

-508 TLDNVEAVFKAGQ
+508 TLDNVEAIFKAGQ

-533 SNDNPFQNVDRKDVG
+533 SNSNPFQNVDRKDVG
-548 VMLKITPQINEG
+548 VMLKLTPQINEG
-560 NYIRLDIEQEVSSI
+560 NYVRLDIEQEVSSI

-586 RQVKT
+586 REVKT
-591 SVLVPDSGLVVLGGL
+591 SVLVPDGGLVVLGGL
-606 IDDDIQQSSQKVPIL
+606 IDDDIQESSQKVPLL
-621 GDIPLLGHLF
+621 GDIPVLGHLF
-631 KSERTQK
+631 KSQRTQK
-638 IKRNLMIFIHPTV
+638 IKRNLMVFIHPRV
-651 LKNDEDLRR
+651 LKDDDDLRR
-660 VSNAKYSYMR
+660 ISNAKYSYMR
-670 AKQIEQANSGIS
+670 AQQVEQANRGIS
-682 LMPDTDA
+682 LMPSAEA
-689 PILPTYDEA
+689 PVLPTYDEA

-705 EEYLDKDKLLNDASE
+705 EEYLDKEKLIEGDNSE
-720 SNQKAEKEAN
+720 LEAEDGADE
-730 ED
+730 E

>member
-1 MLDKLNSHQDHD
+1 MLDKSNKQDHS
-13 KQKRSQWKSSH
+13 KQQRTQWKH
-24 WKTSVAMGLCA
+24 GMTMGLCA
-35 LSLLLSSIAVK
+35 LSLLLSSAMVK

-86 SNNDFSKEEIYN
+86 SNHDYSKEDIYN
-98 IFVSTMQIHGFQAV
+98 QFVSTLQIHGFQAI

-117 IKIIQDQKARYEA
+117 IKIVQDQKARYEA
-130 SPVNVED
+130 SPVNVKN
-137 PGQYGDQAITQVIP
+137 PQSYGDRAITQVIP

-191 NVERII
+191 NVERITQ
-197 KIIERTDKAN
+197 IIERTDKAN

-213 IPLEHASASEIVRIL
+213 IPLQHASASEIVRIL
-228 ESLNRGGQQERV
+228 ESLDRAGQQERV
-240 NQVKVPRFV
+240 NQVKAPRYV
-249 ADDRTNSILLSAGE
+249 ADERTNSILLSAGQ

-276 DRQLDSIGNTKT
+276 DRQLDSTGNTKT
-288 VFLKYAKAE
+288 IFLKYAKAE
-297 EMAEVLSGIGE
+297 QVAEVLQGVGE
-308 IKQKEEAV
+308 IKKKEEAA
-316 NSGRAASA
+316 NAGRG
-324 GAGAGAGSQKSL
+324 GAGGGAATGPGAKKSL
-336 YSVQF
+336 YSVQS
-341 HEATNA
+341 HEETNS

-359 FDSVIR
+359 FEAVIR

-392 VQWLFSPAGSGT
+392 IQWLFSPSGSGT

-422 AGGALTARGQQEEV
+422 AGGAIAARGQEEEV

-444 EITGTETRNTGG
+444 AITGTETITTGG
-456 DNGVKLAEVLGGI
+456 DNGAALAEVLGGL

-483 LSWAAFIKAL
+483 VSWAAFIKAL

-508 TLDNVEAVFKAGQ
+508 TLDNVEAIFKAGQ

-533 SNDNPFQNVDRKDVG
+533 GNSNPFQSVDRKDVG

-560 NYIRLDIEQEVSSI
+560 NYVRLDIEQEVSSL
-574 AGSTAVDVVTNK
+574 AGTTAVDVVTNK
-586 RQVKT
+586 REVKT
-591 SVLVPDSGLVVLGGL
+591 SVLVPDGGLVVLGGL
-606 IDDDIQQSSQKVPIL
+606 IDDDIQESSQKVPLL
-621 GDIPLLGHLF
+621 GDIPIIGHAF
-631 KSERTQK
+631 KSQRTQK
-638 IKRNLMIFIHPTV
+638 IKRNLMVFIHPRV
-651 LKNDEDLRR
+651 LKDDKDLREI
-660 VSNAKYSYMR
+660 SNAKYSYMR
-670 AKQIEQANSGIS
+670 AQQIEQANRGIS
-682 LMPDTDA
+682 LMPSA
-689 PILPTYDEA
+689 ESPIMPTYDEA

-705 EEYLDKDKLLNDASE
+705 EEYLDKDKLLDEGGAGNE
-720 SNQKAEKEAN
+720 PQAE
-730 ED
+730 EDED

>member
-1 MLDKLNSHQDHD
+1 MLDKLNSQDSY
-13 KQKRSQWKSSH
+13 KGKRLQWKQG
-24 WKTSVAMGLCA
+24 AIMGLFA
-35 LSLLLSSIAVK
+35 LTLLLSSAMVK

-98 IFVSTMQIHGFQAV
+98 IFVSTIQLHGFQAV
-112 ENNGV
+112 QNNGV
-117 IKIIQDQKARYEA
+117 IKIVQDQKARYEA
-130 SPVNVED
+130 SPVNVKN
-137 PGQYGDQAITQVIP
+137 PAKYGDQAITQVIP

-191 NVERII
+191 NVERISQ
-197 KIIERTDKAN
+197 IIERTDKAN

-213 IPLEHASASEIVRIL
+213 IPLKHASASEIVRIL
-228 ESLNRGGQQERV
+228 ESLHRSGQQERV
-240 NQVKVPRFV
+240 NQVKAPKYV
-249 ADDRTNSILLSAGE
+249 ADERTNSILLSAGA

-276 DRQLDSIGNTKT
+276 DRQLDSTGNTKT
-288 VFLKYAKAE
+288 VFLKFAKAE
-297 EMAEVLSGIGE
+297 QVAEVLSGIGE
-308 IKQKEEAV
+308 IKQKEEAAAT
-316 NSGRAASA
+316 GRAGGATGGASA
-324 GAGAGAGSQKSL
+324 QKSL

-341 HEATNA
+341 HEETNS

-378 IIVEISDTKAKELG
+378 IIVEISDNQAKELG
-392 VQWLFSPAGSGT
+392 IQWLFSPSGSGT
-404 QPAGIINFD
+404 QPAGIINFN
-413 NTGTSIGQV
+413 NTGTTIGQV
-422 AGGALTARGQQEEV
+422 AGGAIANRGQEEEV
-436 FTRDPETG
+436 FTRDEDG
-444 EITGTETRNTGG
+444 RITGTETINTGG
-456 DNGVKLAEVLGGI
+456 DNGAQLAEVLGGL

-508 TLDNVEAVFKAGQ
+508 TLDNVEAIFKAGQ

-533 SNDNPFQNVDRKDVG
+533 SNSNPFQNVDRKDVG

-560 NYIRLDIEQEVSSI
+560 NYVRLDIEQEVSSL

-586 RQVKT
+586 REVKT
-591 SVLVPDSGLVVLGGL
+591 SVLVPDGGLVVLGGL
-606 IDDDIQQSSQKVPIL
+606 INDDIQQSSQKVPLL
-621 GDIPLLGHLF
+621 GDIPILGHAF

-638 IKRNLMIFIHPTV
+638 IKRNLMVFIHPRV
-651 LKNDEDLRR
+651 LRDDRDLREI
-660 VSNAKYSYMR
+660 SNAKYSYMR
-670 AKQIEQANSGIS
+670 AQQLEQANKGIS
-682 LMPDTDA
+682 LMPSA
-689 PILPTYDEA
+689 ESPVMPTYDEA

-705 EEYLDKDKLLNDASE
+705 EEYLDKEKLLEQDGAPAEESDA
-720 SNQKAEKEAN
+720 EAN

>member
-1 MLDKLNSHQDHD
+1 MLEKLNSQDNY
-13 KQKRSQWKSSH
+13 KQKRAFWKQGAIMS
-24 WKTSVAMGLCA
+24 MFA
-35 LSLLLSSIAVK
+35 LSLLFSSAMVK

-86 SNNDFSKEEIYN
+86 SNNDFSKDEIYN
-98 IFVSTMQIHGFQAV
+98 IFVSAIQVHGFQAI

-117 IKIIQDQKARYEA
+117 IKIVQDQKARYEA
-130 SPVNVED
+130 SPVNVKN
-137 PGQYGDQAITQVIP
+137 PKQYGDQAITQVIP

-191 NVERII
+191 NVERIT

-213 IPLEHASASEIVRIL
+213 IPLKHASASEIVRIL

-240 NQVKVPRFV
+240 NQVQQPRYV
-249 ADDRTNSILLSAGE
+249 ADERTNSILLSAGN
-263 RQRVRLRALIHSL
+263 RQRIRLRALIHSL
-276 DRQLDSIGNTKT
+276 DRQLDNTGNTKT
-288 VFLKYAKAE
+288 VFLKFAKAE
-297 EMAEVLSGIGE
+297 QVAEVLQGIGE
-308 IKQKEEAV
+308 IKKKEEAA
-316 NSGRAASA
+316 NSGRGATG
-324 GAGAGAGSQKSL
+324 GAGAAANKAL

-341 HEATNA
+341 HEETNA
-347 LVLTAPPDIMRE
+347 LVMTAPPDMMRE

-392 VQWLFSPAGSGT
+392 IQWLFSPSGSGT
-404 QPAGIINFD
+404 QPAGIINFN
-413 NTGTSIGQV
+413 NTGTTIGQV
-422 AGGALTARGQQEEV
+422 AGGAIANRGQEEEV

-444 EITGTETRNTGG
+444 EITGTETRTTGG
-456 DNGVKLAEVLGGI
+456 DNGAALAEVLGGL

-508 TLDNVEAVFKAGQ
+508 TLDNVEAIFKAGQ

-533 SNDNPFQNVDRKDVG
+533 NNSNPFQNVDRKDVG

-560 NYIRLDIEQEVSSI
+560 NYVRLDIEQEVSSI

-586 RQVKT
+586 REVKT
-591 SVLVPDSGLVVLGGL
+591 SVLVPNGGLVVLGGL

-621 GDIPLLGHLF
+621 GDIPILGHAF

-638 IKRNLMIFIHPTV
+638 IKRNLMVFIHPRV
-651 LKNDEDLRR
+651 LKDDKDLRE

-670 AKQIEQANSGIS
+670 AQQIEQANRGIS
-682 LMPDTDA
+682 LMPSAEA
-689 PILPTYDEA
+689 PVLPTYDEA

-705 EEYLDKDKLLNDASE
+705 EEYLDKEKLLDQSADEEESE
-720 SNQKAEKEAN
+720 QEAD
-730 ED
+730 EE

>member
-1 MLDKLNSHQDHD
+1 MQHKLNSQDSYQQSRLKW
-13 KQKRSQWKSSH
+13 KQGA
-24 WKTSVAMGLCA
+24 VMGLFS
-35 LSLLLSSIAVK
+35 LVLLLSSVMAK

-98 IFVSTMQIHGFQAV
+98 IFVSSIQIHGFQAI

-117 IKIIQDQKARYEA
+117 IKIVQDQKARYEA
-130 SPVNVED
+130 SPVNVSNPSD
-137 PGQYGDQAITQVIP
+137 YGDQAITQVIP

-191 NVERII
+191 NVQRIT

-213 IPLEHASASEIVRIL
+213 IPLKHASASEIVRIL

-240 NQVKVPRFV
+240 NQVKAPKYV
-249 ADDRTNSILLSAGE
+249 ADERTNSILLSAGN

-276 DRQLDSIGNTKT
+276 DRQLDSTGNTKT
-288 VFLKYAKAE
+288 IFLKYANAE
-297 EMAEVLSGIGE
+297 QVADVLSGIGE
-308 IKQKEEAV
+308 IKQKEEAA
-316 NSGRAASA
+316 NSGRAA
-324 GAGAGAGSQKSL
+324 GAGGGASQRSL

-341 HEATNA
+341 HEETNA

-378 IIVEISDTKAKELG
+378 IIVEISDNTAKELG
-392 VQWLFSPAGSGT
+392 IQWLFSPAGSGT
-404 QPAGIINFD
+404 QPAGIINFN

-422 AGGALTARGQQEEV
+422 AGGAIANRGQQEEV

-456 DNGVKLAEVLGGI
+456 DNGAALAEVLGGL

-508 TLDNVEAVFKAGQ
+508 TLDNVEAIFKAGQ

-533 SNDNPFQNVDRKDVG
+533 NNNNPFQNVDRKDVG

-560 NYIRLDIEQEVSSI
+560 NYVRLNIEQEVSSL
-574 AGSTAVDVVTNK
+574 AGTTAVDVVTNK
-586 RQVKT
+586 REVKT
-591 SVLVPDSGLVVLGGL
+591 SVLVPDGGLVVLGGL
-606 IDDDIQQSSQKVPIL
+606 IKDDIQQSSQKVPLL
-621 GDIPLLGHLF
+621 GDIPILGHAF

-638 IKRNLMIFIHPTV
+638 TKNNLMVFIHPRV
-651 LKNDEDLRR
+651 LRDDKDLREI
-660 VSNAKYSYMR
+660 SNAKYSYMR
-670 AKQIEQANSGIS
+670 AQQLEQANKGIS
-682 LMPDTDA
+682 LMPTVDS
-689 PILPTYDEA
+689 PVMPTYDEA

-705 EEYLDKDKLLNDASE
+705 EAYMDKEMLLDQGQEPQSE
-720 SNQKAEKEAN
+720 EEAN